1 MPKKVKEVKEFKK
14 VSGAAGVGKSFKLS
28 APAKI
33 NLYLRILGKRPDGYH
48 DLDTVMQ
55 KLDLCDFVTLS
66 IIDEPGIVLHC
77 PDSDLPEDS
86 GNIVFR
92 AALAFLAACA
102 DRSAGIRITLE
113 KRIPVAAGLGGG
125 SSDAGAVLLGLNKL
139 LEAGFS
145 TAELI
150 GMARSIG
157 ADVPFFVT
165 NYGAVRAEG
174 IGDRMA
180 CVPSLKNYTIVLVNP
195 GFAVSTRWAYEEYAL
210 TTAGKDSKI
219 KNFSVKIDRDSFL
232 FPGVNDLERVTIA
245 RYPEIVALKHD
256 LLDLGAAS
264 ALMSGS
270 GPTLFGLFPDESG
283 AVSTLVPKAVR
294 ALQQQKNLKV
304 FVTQPV

>member
-1 MPKKVKEVKEFKK
+1 VHKEVAG
-14 VSGAAGVGKSFKLS
+14 SAGVGKSLKLL

-33 NLYLRILGKRPDGYH
+33 NLSLRILGRRSDGYH

-55 KLDLCDFVTLS
+55 KLDLCDLVTVS
-66 IIDEPGIVLHC
+66 IIDEPGIILHC

-102 DRSAGIRITLE
+102 DKGAGISITLE

-125 SSDAGAVLLGLNKL
+125 SSDAGAVLLGLNRL

-150 GMARSIG
+150 EIARPLG

-174 IGDRMA
+174 IGDRMTD
-180 CVPSLKNYTIVLVNP
+180 VPSLRDCTIVLVNP
-195 GFAVSTRWAYEEYAL
+195 GVAVSTRWAYEKYAL
-210 TTAGKDSKI
+210 TAAGKDSKI
-219 KNFSVKIDRDSFL
+219 KNFSEKVDRDYFL
-232 FPGVNDLERVTIA
+232 STGVNDLERVTIA
-245 RYPEIVALKHD
+245 RYPEIAALKRD
-256 LLDLGAAS
+256 LLDLGAAF

-270 GPTLFGLFPDESG
+270 GPTLFGVFPDEGG
-283 AVSTLVPKAVR
+283 AVSPLVPQAVR
-294 ALQQQKNLKV
+294 ALQQQKNVKV